1 MRRFPLLVSHRTRAM
16 ALLLVA
22 FLFSGCS
29 MYSVERQWNSQS
41 QILMSEASQ
50 VKLRAQQT
58 QVFDTTDRDAVM
70 QAVVATLQD
79 LDFTLDVA
87 DPELGVFSASKLHH
101 DGNDMYKDVSYT
113 LYDGDALLMFARNYR
128 TWGPFQH
135 RRDLVR
141 LTVTVRP
148 KSASQLMVRASVQY
162 DLRAMED
169 PSVYQTFFKSLR
181 QAMFLSSKQ

>member
-1 MRRFPLLVSHRTRAM
+1 MHRFPFQIHR
-16 ALLLVA
+16 A
-22 FLFSGCS
+22 FSLMLAGTLFSGCS
-29 MYSVERQWNSQS
+29 MYSVERQWNSSS

-79 LDFTLDVA
+79 LDFTLEVA
-87 DPELGVFSASKLHH
+87 DPELGVFSASKLHR
-101 DGNDMYKDVSYT
+101 DGNDRYMDIYYT
-113 LYDGDALLMFARNYR
+113 MYDGDELLMFARNYR
-128 TWGPFQH
+128 SWGPFQH

-162 DLRAMED
+162 DLRAVED
-169 PSVYQTFFKSLR
+169 PSVYQVFFKSLR
-181 QAMFLSSKQ
+181 QAMFLSSNQ